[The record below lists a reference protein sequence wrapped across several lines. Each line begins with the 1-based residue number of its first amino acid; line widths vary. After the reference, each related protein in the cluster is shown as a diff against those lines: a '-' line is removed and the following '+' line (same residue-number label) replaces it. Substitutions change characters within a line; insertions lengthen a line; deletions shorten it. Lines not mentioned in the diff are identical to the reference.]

1 MPARHARQGVIHRP
15 TVRTEKDSFLDIVY
29 DYAAAILT
37 AMVLLVSVFTICFR
51 IAGVDGSSMETTLYN
66 NDRVLLSSHFYEP
79 GYGDIVVINRYND
92 EPLIKRVIA
101 VEGDKVRIDPA
112 TGMIYRNGMLL
123 KETYTTQTTAPGD
136 LPGTVVVPEG
146 KLFVLGD
153 NRAVSLDSRSE
164 SIGMIRK
171 DDVVGKAVFR
181 VWPLSRF
188 GGIYGN
194 LE

>member
-1 MPARHARQGVIHRP
+1 MPARHARQSVIHRP
-15 TVRTEKDSFLDIVY
+15 AVRTEKDSFLEIVY
-29 DYAAAILT
+29 DYVAAILT

-51 IAGVDGSSMETTLYN
+51 VAGVDGGSMETTLHH
-66 NDRVLLSSHFYEP
+66 NDRILLFSHFYKP
-79 GYGDIVVINRYND
+79 DYGDIVVINRYND

-101 VEGDKVRIDPA
+101 VEGDTIRIDPA

-123 KETYTTQTTAPGD
+123 KETYTTQTTAPHD
-136 LPGTVVVPEG
+136 LSGTVTVPEG